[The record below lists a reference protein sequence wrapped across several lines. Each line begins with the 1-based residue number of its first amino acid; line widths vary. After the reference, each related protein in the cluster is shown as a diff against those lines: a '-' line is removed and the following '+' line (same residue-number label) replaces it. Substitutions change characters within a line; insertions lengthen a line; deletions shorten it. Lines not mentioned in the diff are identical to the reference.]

1 MLNNLLSVWK
11 DFVLSVSGFNACKY
25 TVLFH
30 TTAPAW
36 NQQEITLNSGISTS
50 FLVLLYRLTGLSF
63 S

>member
-25 TVLFH
+25 TVLFY
-30 TTAPAW
+30 TTAPAR
-36 NQQEITLNSGISTS
+36 NQQAIILNSGISTS
-50 FLVLLYRLTGLSF
+50 FLVLLYKLTGLSF